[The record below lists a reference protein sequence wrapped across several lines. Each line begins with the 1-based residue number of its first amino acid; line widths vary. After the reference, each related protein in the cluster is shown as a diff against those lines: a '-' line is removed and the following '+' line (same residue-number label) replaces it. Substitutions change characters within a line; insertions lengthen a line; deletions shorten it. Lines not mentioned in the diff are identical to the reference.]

1 MYWHR
6 QHDDH
11 VFSGGRFVMLA
22 NNEAH
27 AQEIVD
33 KHNAEIDLIAGEIR
47 RLKPAYQ
54 SGSALDAGRRQLLDH
69 FEEFM
74 KRERTGQQD
83 LQTAFDCLTSWLL
96 DNTEDVFEEEPAID
110 EARSAIAEKI
120 EELG

>member
-1 MYWHR
+1 
-6 QHDDH
+6 
-11 VFSGGRFVMLA
+11 MLD
-22 NNEAH
+22 
-27 AQEIVD
+27 V
-33 KHNAEIDLIAGEIR
+33 
-47 RLKPAYQ
+47 
-54 SGSALDAGRRQLLDH
+54 GRRQLLGH

-74 KRERTGQQD
+74 KRERTGHQD